1 MWCQKF
7 IAPRARK
14 PNGTSFQ
21 AIFFWSAHKT
31 LKQSLMSSSVAFEK
45 KKKKKSKKKVKN
57 EKKKKKKKGNPT
69 NRINASMTMKHNNT
83 SAIRLV
89 SSWRAIGTHHFSS
102 LCTTPSFV
110 SNECDWRPRA
120 TERRG
125 ANDVFARERQ
135 TADAD

>member
-57 EKKKKKKKGNPT
+57 EKKKKKKKRKSNKSHQC
-69 NRINASMTMKHNNT
+69 INDDETQQHKCNSTCVELARDRHSPFLLSVHN
-83 SAIRLV
+83 A
-89 SSWRAIGTHHFSS
+89 FF
-102 LCTTPSFV
+102 CF
-110 SNECDWRPRA
+110 
-120 TERRG
+120 
-125 ANDVFARERQ
+125 Q
-135 TADAD
+135 